1 MGTDRKLTR
10 RSFVV
15 GGGAALGALVG
26 GGASAAARAF
36 TRAGAGDATIAAVG
50 DPRWQQAALKGIV
63 YGSSTTTWQIEPDPA
78 YSALFQREA
87 GMLFTE
93 DDLLWWR
100 LKPTP
105 SSELDFSYADRI
117 VAYAEGN
124 GQHVFGA
131 HLVWD
136 EGFGDGWTFDDLWG
150 MTEEQ
155 ARNTLYPTV
164 QAEVSR
170 YAGRIRAWVAAN
182 EVTDEGGVR
191 VDTPWY
197 ETIGPEYIADVFN
210 IAHANDPAAVLV
222 INEFGFEQ
230 GSGRTRALRRQGFLQ
245 VIDMLLAQGVPVHA
259 AGIQAHLTYRNFARQ
274 FNETAY
280 RAFLADLAA
289 RGLPIM
295 ITEMDVLDDGLPG
308 RDIAA
313 RDAGV
318 ADIYRRYLDVALD
331 EPAVKVFLT
340 FGLTDRYTWL
350 QEDRPRRDG
359 AARRPLPFDA
369 NLQPKPAYDA
379 IVQAFANAPVRDPL
393 WVM

>member
-1 MGTDRKLTR
+1 MGTDGRMTR
-10 RSFVV
+10 RSVIL
-15 GGGAALGALVG
+15 GGGAAMATLMSG
-26 GGASAAARAF
+26 GVATAARRF
-36 TRAGAGDATIAAVG
+36 TRVAASDATVAAVG
-50 DPRWQQAALKGIV
+50 APLWQQAAAKGIV
-63 YGSSTTTWQIEPDPA
+63 YGSSTATWQFEPDPD
-78 YSALFQREA
+78 YSVLFQREA

-93 DDLLWWR
+93 DDLLWYR

-105 SSELDFSYADRI
+105 DSELDFSFGDRI
-117 VAYAEGN
+117 IAYAEGN

-136 EGFGDGWTFDDLWG
+136 EGFGEGWTFDDLWG
-150 MTEEQ
+150 MTEQQ
-155 ARNTLYPTV
+155 ARDTLFPTV

-170 YAGRIRAWVAAN
+170 YQGRVKAWVCAN
-182 EVTDEGGVR
+182 EVTDEGGIR
-191 VDTPWY
+191 VDFPWY
-197 ETIGPEYIADVFN
+197 ETIGPEYIAETFQV
-210 IAHANDPAAVLV
+210 AHAADPGTMLV

-230 GSGRTRALRRQGFLQ
+230 GSGRTPALRRAGFLQ
-245 VIDMLLAQGVPVHA
+245 VIDMLLDQGVPVHA

-274 FNETAY
+274 FDESAY

-295 ITEMDVLDDGLPG
+295 ITEMDVLDDGLSG

-331 EPAVKVFLT
+331 EVAVKVFLT
-340 FGLTDRYTWL
+340 FGLSDRYTWL

-359 AARRPLPFDA
+359 FARRPLPFDA
-369 NLQPKPAYDA
+369 DLQPKPAYDA
-379 IVQAFANAPVRDPL
+379 IVQAFANAPVRTPL
-393 WVM
+393 W

>member
-1 MGTDRKLTR
+1 VGTDGRMTR
-10 RSFVV
+10 RSVIV
-15 GGGAALGALVG
+15 GGGAAFATLLSGGVAGAARTLARAG
-26 GGASAAARAF
+26 TGGAV
-36 TRAGAGDATIAAVG
+36 AAVG
-50 DPRWQQAALKGIV
+50 TPLWQQAYAKGII
-63 YGSSTTTWQIEPDPA
+63 YGSSTATWQFEPDPD

-93 DDLLWWR
+93 DDLLWYR
-100 LKPTP
+100 LKPSP
-105 SSELDFSYADRI
+105 SSELDFSFGDRI

-136 EGFGDGWTFDDLWG
+136 EGFGEGWTFDDLWG
-150 MTEEQ
+150 MTEQQ
-155 ARNTLYPTV
+155 ARDTLYPTV
-164 QAEVSR
+164 DAEVSR
-170 YAGRIRAWVAAN
+170 YAGRIKAWVCAN
-182 EVTDEGGVR
+182 EVTDEGGIR
-191 VDTPWY
+191 VDVPWY
-197 ETIGPEYIADVFN
+197 ETIGPEYIAETFQV
-210 IAHANDPAAVLV
+210 AHAADPGTMLV

-230 GSGRTRALRRQGFLQ
+230 GSGRTPALRREGFLQ
-245 VIDMLLAQGVPVHA
+245 VIDMLLGQGVPVHA

-280 RAFLADLAA
+280 RAFLAELAA
-289 RGLPIM
+289 RDLPIM
-295 ITEMDVLDDGLPG
+295 ITEMDVLDDGLSG

-318 ADIYRRYLDVALD
+318 ADVYRRYLDVALD

-340 FGLTDRYTWL
+340 FGLSDRYTWL

-359 AARRPLPFDA
+359 FARRPLPFDE

-379 IVQAFANAPVRDPL
+379 IVQAFANAPARTPL
-393 WVM
+393 W

>member
-1 MGTDRKLTR
+1 MGTDGRMTR
-10 RSFVV
+10 RSVIL
-15 GGGAALGALVG
+15 GGGAAMATLMG
-26 GGASAAARAF
+26 GGVATAARRF
-36 TRAGAGDATIAAVG
+36 TRVAASDATVAAVG
-50 DPRWQQAALKGIV
+50 APLWQQAAAKGIV
-63 YGSSTTTWQIEPDPA
+63 YGSSTATWQFEPDPD

-93 DDLLWWR
+93 DDLLWYR

-105 SSELDFSYADRI
+105 DSELDFSFGDRI
-117 VAYAEGN
+117 IAYAEGN

-136 EGFGDGWTFDDLWG
+136 EGFGEGWTFDDLWG
-150 MTEEQ
+150 MTEQQ
-155 ARNTLYPTV
+155 ARDTLFPTV

-170 YAGRIRAWVAAN
+170 YQGRVKAWVCAN
-182 EVTDEGGVR
+182 EVTDEGGIR
-191 VDTPWY
+191 VDFPWY
-197 ETIGPEYIADVFN
+197 ETIGPEYIAETFQV
-210 IAHANDPAAVLV
+210 AHAADPGTMLV

-230 GSGRTRALRRQGFLQ
+230 GSGRTPALRRAGFLQ
-245 VIDMLLAQGVPVHA
+245 VIDMPLDQGVPVHA

-274 FNETAY
+274 FDESAY

-295 ITEMDVLDDGLPG
+295 ITEMDVLDDGLSG

-331 EPAVKVFLT
+331 EVAVKVFLT
-340 FGLTDRYTWL
+340 FGLSDRYTWL

-359 AARRPLPFDA
+359 FARRPLPFDA
-369 NLQPKPAYDA
+369 DLQPKPAYDA
-379 IVQAFANAPVRDPL
+379 IVQAFANAPVRTPL
-393 WVM
+393 W